1 MTDEG
6 MDQAKGMSGGVGA
19 PADLG
24 PRILARLIDSIL
36 LWFVFS
42 IVVIPLF
49 IMLSLFGSYGS
60 MFGFGFGG
68 FLYAIITT
76 ALVVGYYTLMEAQMG
91 QTVGKMVMGLRTE
104 GPDGKNPTME
114 EAAKRNAWYVLG
126 IIPLLGWLLEL
137 GAVIYIMITINQ
149 SPEREG
155 WHDQFAGGTRVVKTK

>member
-1 MTDEG
+1 ML
-6 MDQAKGMSGGVGA
+6 AH
-19 PADLG
+19 LG
-24 PRILARLIDSIL
+24 
-36 LWFVFS
+36 F
-42 IVVIPLF
+42 
-49 IMLSLFGSYGS
+49 YGS
-60 MFGFGFGG
+60 MFGFGLRG
-68 FLYAIITT
+68 FLYAIVTT
-76 ALVVGYYTLMEAQMG
+76 ALAIGYYTLMEAQMG

-149 SPEREG
+149 SPDREG